1 MAQLYSPFHPAV
13 LRLLAS
19 VAKASAHR
27 GIPAGICGEM
37 AGDPLAT
44 PLLLGL
50 GFRELSMA
58 PSAIPRVKAAL
69 RAIRADAAR
78 SLALRCLALPTSE
91 EILALVR
98 QELPPGAVA
107 AA

>member
-13 LRLLAS
+13 LRLIAS
-19 VAKASAHR
+19 VAKAAAHS

-50 GFRELSMA
+50 GFRELSMSPA
-58 PSAIPRVKAAL
+58 RIPL
-69 RAIRADAAR
+69 IRRTIRTMDAAECALLAER
-78 SLALRCLALPTSE
+78 VLALGNRTDVIA
-91 EILALVR
+91 
-98 QELPPGAVA
+98 ELKRA
-107 AA
+107 AG